1 MAYEEITKSSIRE
14 NLFETF
20 YQVLNAN
27 KLGGWTVLASFP
39 EQNPVFPCLVINP
52 AAVSL
57 KSLNIPKSKF
67 RWAASMLVDVYSL
80 TKDGKEKNDQGMD
93 NVMDTIRTNLTS
105 GDNIS
110 QYNLTLDKDVPFDDA
125 GASQEVINDTGLNVN
140 SLTINLAV
148 KL

>member
-1 MAYEEITKSSIRE
+1 
-14 NLFETF
+14 
-20 YQVLNAN
+20 
-27 KLGGWTVLASFP
+27 
-39 EQNPVFPCLVINP
+39 
-52 AAVSL
+52 
-57 KSLNIPKSKF
+57 
-67 RWAASMLVDVYSL
+67 MLVDVYSL